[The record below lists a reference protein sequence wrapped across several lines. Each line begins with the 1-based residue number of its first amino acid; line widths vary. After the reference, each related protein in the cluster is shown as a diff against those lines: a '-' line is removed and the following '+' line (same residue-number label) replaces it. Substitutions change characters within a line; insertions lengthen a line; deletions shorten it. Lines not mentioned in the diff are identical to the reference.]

1 MIWPQ
6 YRDHDRRIQR
16 AFGIRAFPTYIVID
30 HEGVVRFSSVGLSWQ
45 RSAALDETIKK
56 QIKIVAKS
64 TEAR

>member
-1 MIWPQ
+1 
-6 YRDHDRRIQR
+6 
-16 AFGIRAFPTYIVID
+16 VID